1 MEFATGLSRAGP
13 FPKSSEWHQPT
24 TMGEMAWAGVKPAG
38 AAGQWE
44 SKRAGGSVSAKRNA
58 FGCVL
63 QWDLCDLAHASV
75 MVVMAMMMKP
85 EVPIVA
91 MMMAIVMMVVA
102 AGPAIGVEHS

>member
-1 MEFATGLSRAGP
+1 
-13 FPKSSEWHQPT
+13 
-24 TMGEMAWAGVKPAG
+24 MAWAGVKPAG
-38 AAGQWE
+38 AAGQWG
-44 SKRAGGSVSAKRNA
+44 SQRAGGSVSATRNA

-63 QWDLCDLAHASV
+63 QDGLCDLAHVSV

-102 AGPAIGVEHS
+102 AGPAVGVEHS